1 MTDKIYNIPA
11 GCAFAEVLA
20 GHFLREYHGREL
32 ELTDVLFLLPNRR
45 AVKALKGRFCAF
57 AGVGADTAA
66 ADAAYWRR
74 GRRRAVSDRI

>member
-20 GHFLREYHGREL
+20 GHFLREYRGREL

-45 AVKALKGRFCAF
+45 AVKALKDAF
-57 AGVGADTAA
+57 VRLQG
-66 ADAAYWRR
+66 WRR
-74 GRRRAVSDRI
+74 HCCRRCCLSATWKKTSCF

>member
-20 GHFLREYHGREL
+20 GHFLNEYRGREL

-45 AVKALKGRFCAF
+45 RL
-57 AGVGADTAA
+57 
-66 ADAAYWRR
+66 RR
-74 GRRRAVSDRI
+74 